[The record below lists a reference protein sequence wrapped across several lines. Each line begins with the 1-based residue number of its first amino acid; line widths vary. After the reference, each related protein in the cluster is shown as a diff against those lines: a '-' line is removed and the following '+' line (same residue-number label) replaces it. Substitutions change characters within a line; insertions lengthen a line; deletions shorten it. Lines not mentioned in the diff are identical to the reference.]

1 MPNAK
6 LLKLPTASHQHRH
19 EHHQVVVGV
28 QGEVD
33 LFVDGNASH
42 IDAWRACL
50 VPTDARHDYSGDQ
63 RNHVL
68 VIDVDPYVPSV
79 GSHAHSHYQRLKPLF
94 RQSSTLRLDNRLQGL
109 VQFAADEFNRAPENS
124 SLHQHL
130 AGTIL
135 HCLAQRLAEAPRQPA
150 PLRNTINPDTVRRFL
165 LENLHRNIGVQDM
178 AAVSCLSVSRFHDLF
193 RQSTGTTPHQF
204 LLQTRIEQASQ
215 LLERTSLSVS
225 EISHR
230 TGFSSQSALANALK
244 KYRGTTASALRS
256 RS

>member
-1 MPNAK
+1 MLNAK

-28 QGEVD
+28 QGKAD
-33 LFVDGNASH
+33 LCVDGNASH

-68 VIDVDPYVPSV
+68 VIDVDPYMPSV

-94 RQSSTLRLDNRLQGL
+94 RQSSTLSLD
-109 VQFAADEFNRAPENS
+109 
-124 SLHQHL
+124 
-130 AGTIL
+130 
-135 HCLAQRLAEAPRQPA
+135 
-150 PLRNTINPDTVRRFL
+150 
-165 LENLHRNIGVQDM
+165 
-178 AAVSCLSVSRFHDLF
+178 SRFHDLF

-204 LLQTRIEQASQ
+204 LLQTRLEQASK

-244 KYRGTTASALRS
+244 KYRGTTASALRP
-256 RS
+256 RC